1 MQRETYRTPFA
12 VLSAAFLVFLM
23 LTAVRTA
30 AAQKDQPLNEQKV
43 IELLEGTVPSS
54 RVSEIVDDRGID
66 FDFTPEIEQKVRD
79 AGGADDVVA
88 ALRRASQRR
97 AESEQP
103 RTGGLVLK
111 TTPGETQVYL
121 DDELKG
127 MTSPEGELR
136 LPDLKPGNYNLR
148 VSLPGYQSYEKT
160 RTVAAGEEQ
169 MVYVTLVQKS
179 PADPPKDNPAPAQE
193 PPPLAN
199 PSAGIP
205 IPGIKVSAVQFF
217 EGPHDLTLEKSQRVY
232 RYSFDR
238 FISRAIY
245 WELDLNFPPPG
256 RRIDFQVDAVWYK
269 SDGSEMNR
277 QTIPAFVFPEWG
289 SSWHTLGYGYTEP
302 GHWTPGTYRV
312 DIYFKTMRIAS
323 GTFQIN

>member
-1 MQRETYRTPFA
+1 
-12 VLSAAFLVFLM
+12 
-23 LTAVRTA
+23 
-30 AAQKDQPLNEQKV
+30 
-43 IELLEGTVPSS
+43 
-54 RVSEIVDDRGID
+54 VDDRGIA

-97 AESEQP
+97 AESEQS
-103 RTGGLVLK
+103 RTGGLVIK
-111 TTPGETQVYL
+111 ATPGETQVYL
-121 DDELKG
+121 NDELKG

-179 PADPPKDNPAPAQE
+179 PADTPKDNPAPTRAS
-193 PPPLAN
+193 PPVPA
-199 PSAGIP
+199 PSTGIP
-205 IPGIKVSAVQFF
+205 VPGMKVSAVQFF
-217 EGPHDLTLEKSQRVY
+217 EGPYDLTLEKSQRVY

-238 FISRAIY
+238 FTSRAIY
-245 WELDLNFPPPG
+245 WELDLTFPPPG
-256 RRIDFQVDAVWYK
+256 RRIDFPVDAVWYR

-277 QTIPAFVFPEWG
+277 QTIPAFVLPQWG
-289 SSWHTLGYGYTEP
+289 SSWHTLGSGQAEP

-312 DIYFKTMRIAS
+312 DFYFKNMRIAS
-323 GTFQIN
+323 GAFQIN